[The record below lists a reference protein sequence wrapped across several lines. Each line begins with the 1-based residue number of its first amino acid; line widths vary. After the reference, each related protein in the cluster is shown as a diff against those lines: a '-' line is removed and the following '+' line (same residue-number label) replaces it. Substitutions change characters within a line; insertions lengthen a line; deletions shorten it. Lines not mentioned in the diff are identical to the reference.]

1 MKKNNIFLIAL
12 LLFASNASHAQSYEK
27 ISGNDKG
34 GLYIEKGSID
44 KSGDKNIP
52 SVRVLMDMKD
62 GIYTPNGF
70 SYSQTIHTFFDC
82 KAERQITTTAIYHEK
97 GMGKGRTLGIITDVS
112 NDPIYMQKVFKRL
125 CG

>member
-12 LLFASNASHAQSYEK
+12 LLLASNASHAQSYEK
-27 ISGNDKG
+27 ISGNEMG

-52 SVRVLMDMKD
+52 SVRVLVDIKD

-70 SYSQTIHTFFDC
+70 AYSQTIHTFFDC
-82 KAERQITTTAIYHEK
+82 KAERQITTAVIFHEK
-97 GMGKGRTLGIITDVS
+97 GMGKGRTLGVNRNVS
-112 NDPIYMQKVFKRL
+112 NEPISMKKIFRRL